1 MEINAYQFKI
11 KLATG
16 EYKGARSWDLVK
28 RMRMP
33 GEYSGKKYS
42 VLGVPFGGIFEG
54 RDADGETF
62 SNKTDLWLQDGKSI
76 PVTYYH
82 GFGADEPYTIQDV
95 PVIIGIATFQ
105 KMDDEGYWFEVTLDQ
120 NEPLADR
127 IAATPQEKL
136 RASSGAIGHLVRKT
150 RQGVISVW
158 PIGELAIFDTND
170 WRQPA
175 NELAVVLAKADSTE
189 TQIPA
194 GIEVEVEGNAAK
206 LNSTLSTNPTGE
218 LNIMKTLKQWLA
230 ENEGKT
236 EADYLEYAKSY
247 VEPEPEPVIDIDA
260 LLDAKLEAKLAAM
273 TPNPVIRL
281 TQAPAVIKSL
291 GDPDPK
297 KAFMEYIRTGAK
309 MKGLVSS
316 NLKSNA
322 AALQEGTTTEGGFLV
337 PNQLMPGIVEKRDET
352 SILRK
357 AGATVKQT
365 SRDVADFVSENGS
378 MVEFVITAE
387 EGAVDE
393 DEPTFANPSATIY
406 NMTKLVKVSTQL
418 LEDTDEDLEATI
430 YGMFGRAWG
439 LTENKYFCAGSGSG
453 QPQGIVYGGTAG
465 LTLDSAAYVHAAE
478 VPELYYK
485 LGSQYMDGAGWVMKN
500 ATLGLIQALVG
511 DNFQFVPTPAGSM
524 QPMLWSK
531 PVWVSDA
538 MPAATAGLKA
548 IAFGNYAY
556 YGWAERKVMSVQ
568 RLNELYAG
576 TGQVGFLATVRAGGV
591 VLQAEAIQYG
601 TMAAS

>member
-16 EYKGARSWDLVK
+16 EYKGARTWDLVK

-82 GFGADEPYTIQDV
+82 GFGADEPYTIQDI

-127 IAATPQEKL
+127 ITATPQEKL

-150 RQGVISVW
+150 RQGVINVW
-158 PIGELAIFDTND
+158 PIGELALFDTND

-194 GIEVEVEGNAAK
+194 GIEVEVEGIAAK

-218 LNIMKTLKQWLA
+218 LNIMD
-230 ENEGKT
+230 ENE
-236 EADYLEYAKSY
+236 EIA
-247 VEPEPEPVIDIDA
+247 VETPEVVQAPEIDIKA
-260 LLDAKLEAKLAAM
+260 LVAEQVKAELEAM
-273 TPNPVIRL
+273 RPMPVGRL

-297 KAFMEYIRTGAK
+297 KAFLEYLRTGAK

-387 EGAVDE
+387 EGSVDE

-439 LTENKYFCAGSGSG
+439 LTENKYFCAGTGSG

-500 ATLGLIQALVG
+500 ATLGLIQGLVG

>member
-16 EYKGARSWDLVK
+16 EYKGARTWDLVK

-82 GFGADEPYTIQDV
+82 GFGADEPYTIQDI

-127 IAATPQEKL
+127 ITATPQEKL

-150 RQGVISVW
+150 RQGVINVW
-158 PIGELAIFDTND
+158 PIGELALFDTND

-218 LNIMKTLKQWLA
+218 LNIMD
-230 ENEGKT
+230 ENE
-236 EADYLEYAKSY
+236 EIA
-247 VEPEPEPVIDIDA
+247 VETPEVVQAPEIDIKA
-260 LLDAKLEAKLAAM
+260 LVAEQVKAELEAM
-273 TPNPVIRL
+273 RPMPVGRL

-297 KAFMEYIRTGAK
+297 KAFLEYLRTGAK

-387 EGAVDE
+387 EGSVDE

-439 LTENKYFCAGSGSG
+439 LTENKYFCAGTGSG

-500 ATLGLIQALVG
+500 ATLGLIQGLVG

>member
-218 LNIMKTLKQWLA
+218 LNIMD
-230 ENEGKT
+230 ENE
-236 EADYLEYAKSY
+236 EIA
-247 VEPEPEPVIDIDA
+247 VETPEVVQAPEIDIKA
-260 LLDAKLEAKLAAM
+260 LVAEQVKAELEAM
-273 TPNPVIRL
+273 RPMPVGRL

-297 KAFMEYIRTGAK
+297 KAFLEYLRTGAK

-387 EGAVDE
+387 EGSVDE

-439 LTENKYFCAGSGSG
+439 LTENKYFCAGTGSG

-500 ATLGLIQALVG
+500 ATLGLIQGLVG

>member
-11 KLATG
+11 KLAAG
-16 EYKGARSWDLVK
+16 EYKGARTWDLVK

-33 GEYSGKKYS
+33 GEYTGKKYS

-62 SNKTDLWLQDGKSI
+62 SPKTDLWLQDGKSI

-82 GFGADEPYTIQDV
+82 GFGADEPYTIQDI
-95 PVIIGIATFQ
+95 PIIIGVATFQ
-105 KMDDEGYWFEVTLDQ
+105 KMDDEGYWFDVTLDQ

-127 IAATPQEKL
+127 IAATPPEKI
-136 RASSGAIGHLVRKT
+136 RASSGAIGHLVRKS
-150 RQGVISVW
+150 RQGVINIW

-189 TQIPA
+189 TQIPT
-194 GIEVEVEGNAAK
+194 GIEVEVESNAAK
-206 LNSTLSTNPTGE
+206 SKLSTINQTGE

-247 VEPEPEPVIDIDA
+247 VEPEPEPEPEQVDIDA
-260 LLDAKLEAKLAAM
+260 LINAKLEAKFAAM
-273 TPNPVIRL
+273 TPMPVGRL

-291 GDPDPK
+291 GSPDPS
-297 KAFMEYIRTGAK
+297 KAFLDYCRTGNK
-309 MKGLVSS
+309 SLKGLIPAS
-316 NLKSNA
+316 K

-337 PNQLMPGIVEKRDET
+337 PNQLMPGVIAKRDQM
-352 SILRK
+352 SVVRQ
-357 AGATVKQT
+357 AGATVVQT
-365 SRDVADFVSENGS
+365 NRDYADFVSESTS
-378 MVEFVITAE
+378 MTDFVLTAE
-387 EGAVDE
+387 EAAVDE
-393 DEPTFANPSATIY
+393 NEPTFANPQARIY
-406 NMTKLVKVSTQL
+406 KYTKLVKVSEEL
-418 LEDTDEDLEATI
+418 LEDTDTNLEAVLME
-430 YGMFGRAWG
+430 MFGRSWG
-439 LTENKYFCAGSGSG
+439 LTENAIAFTGSGSG
-453 QPQGIVYGGTAG
+453 APQSVIAGGTAG

-485 LGSQYMDGAGWVMKN
+485 LGSAYQQGAVWAMAPN
-500 ATLGLIQALVG
+500 TLGLIQALVG

-531 PVWVSDA
+531 PVYLSDSV
-538 MPAATAGLKA
+538 PAATTGLNA
-548 IAFGNYAY
+548 IVYGNWNF
-556 YGWAERKVMSVQ
+556 YGWAERKGMTVR

-576 TGQVGFLATVRAGGV
+576 NGQVGFLATVRLGAV
-591 VLQAEAIQYG
+591 VLQAEAFQVG
-601 TMAAS
+601 KMA